1 MKNKLLKNLMIG
13 GMILSL
19 LPITS
24 FSAFAESSETEI
36 TSEAEQEKI
45 YEEAYD
51 LVSKKYDYEKAIE
64 LLKKIKTAKSLLSVM
79 KKCKQIDL

>member
-51 LVSKKYDYEKAIE
+51 LVSKNMI
-64 LLKKIKTAKSLLSVM
+64 M
-79 KKCKQIDL
+79 KRL